1 MCMFNYVSR
10 LSSRPPKL
18 GSASSHD
25 RTHNL
30 VRLPIIH
37 HLSSFCKEDLYPE
50 VLHTMTTT
58 APCYHPHH
66 QHHQGAQVPERDRI
80 PTMVFSA
87 VLTSSTSSQPLKP
100 SLARDFSYGDQDEL
114 TRKLN
119 DFYWYNN
126 HNNNAHDA
134 AVPTAN
140 LLQQQQKRSHHA
152 PPPTAS
158 SSYNKHKNNMY
169 KAQTRARLLSEE
181 MGHQMKIG
189 VIPLLPEDV
198 EKEETCCIISAL
210 KQQKRNHD
218 PPLPAPAAKARP
230 SSIVSRRLSQLF
242 LLLCTKNKTSSNKT
256 TCEISTRTAKTV
268 RFAE

>member
-1 MCMFNYVSR
+1 M
-10 LSSRPPKL
+10 
-18 GSASSHD
+18 
-25 RTHNL
+25 
-30 VRLPIIH
+30 
-37 HLSSFCKEDLYPE
+37 
-50 VLHTMTTT
+50 MTN

-66 QHHQGAQVPERDRI
+66 QHHQGVQVPERDRI

-114 TRKLN
+114 ARKLN

-198 EKEETCCIISAL
+198 EEQEQCCIISAL
-210 KQQKRNHD
+210 KQKKRNHEA
-218 PPLPAPAAKARP
+218 PPQPAAKAKAF
-230 SSIVSRRLSQLF
+230 STVSRRLSQLF
-242 LLLCTKNKTSSNKT
+242 SLPSRKLVLLLSTKNKTTSANKKT
-256 TCEISTRTAKTV
+256 SCETSTRTAKTV